1 MLNKKAAVINE
12 KGRSMI
18 EMLGVLAIIG
28 VLSVGGM
35 AGYTKAMEQH
45 RANKLTESLDIAMA
59 NIQGFTAGKR
69 RGSEFWGHDVAVKAN
84 LIPEY
89 LQTKFDFKK
98 KFENSEIINDK
109 AFVMQVMPSSIN
121 GRTCEDHFMFNLSG
135 LTNEECIAVY
145 KAYKDA
151 AMMIDPITSS
161 DVGLHIDNSLTARS
175 GNRYPGSL
183 APIDKIVETCDCEAF
198 PCALKLIF

>member
-1 MLNKKAAVINE
+1 MLNKKAVVINE

-35 AGYTKAMEQH
+35 AGYTKAMEQY

-59 NIQGFTAGKR
+59 NIQSFTAGKR

-89 LQTKFDFKK
+89 LQTKFDFSNQWRAYDSTNRD
-98 KFENSEIINDK
+98 FAVS
-109 AFVMQVMPSSIN
+109 VMPHSV
-121 GRTCEDHFMFNLSG
+121 GGQTCDDHFALYVSG
-135 LTNEECIAVY
+135 LTTEECIAVY
-145 KAYKDA
+145 KAYKDSA
-151 AMMIDPITSS
+151 LA
-161 DVGLHIDNSLTARS
+161 IDNMGIFNFGHINNTLTTRN
-175 GNRYPGSL
+175 GNTAPGSL
-183 APIDKIVETCDCEAF
+183 VTVSEIVNACDCDKFPCGLKIVF
-198 PCALKLIF
+198 